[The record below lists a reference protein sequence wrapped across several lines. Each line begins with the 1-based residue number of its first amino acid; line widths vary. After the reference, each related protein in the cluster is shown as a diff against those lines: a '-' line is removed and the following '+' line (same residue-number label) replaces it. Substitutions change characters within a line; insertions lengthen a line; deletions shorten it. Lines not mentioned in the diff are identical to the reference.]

1 VNQLSELIERLK
13 SGKISEKDF
22 ETEILKIVPA
32 CSYIE
37 NVDNMT
43 RFDVSRKER
52 TGIPETVFSKNKS
65 KEQLEKIL
73 EKVLPS
79 QDFLFFTRID
89 SPKAEYLLTK
99 KENYKEFDIIHEP
112 TAETLLF
119 KKTGFEFPKHGGII
133 AIFTAGTSDIPIAK
147 EAQLIAEIA
156 GCEVISFYDVGIA
169 GIHRIFDPI
178 KECIMKDVDCII
190 VVAGMEGTLPS
201 VIATLIDVPVIGVPT
216 SVGYGF
222 HGEGISA
229 LSSILQSCSP
239 GLAAVN
245 IDNGFGA
252 GAMASVISRRISKER
267 NRKALDK

>member
-1 VNQLSELIERLK
+1 
-13 SGKISEKDF
+13 
-22 ETEILKIVPA
+22 
-32 CSYIE
+32 
-37 NVDNMT
+37 M
-43 RFDVSRKER
+43 
-52 TGIPETVFSKNKS
+52 FSKNKS
-65 KEQLEKIL
+65 KDSWRRYGKS
-73 EKVLPS
+73 PS
-79 QDFLFFTRID
+79 QPRFLFFTRID
-89 SPKAEYLLTK
+89 SPKAEYLAYK
-99 KENYKEFDIIHEP
+99 KENYKGFDIIHE
-112 TAETLLF
+112 
-119 KKTGFEFPKHGGII
+119 HGGNLYSKDRVRISKTRRHHCL
-133 AIFTAGTSDIPIAK
+133 FTAGLQTF
-147 EAQLIAEIA
+147 QLLKKHNHCRNCR
-156 GCEVISFYDVGIA
+156 CEVISFYDVGIA